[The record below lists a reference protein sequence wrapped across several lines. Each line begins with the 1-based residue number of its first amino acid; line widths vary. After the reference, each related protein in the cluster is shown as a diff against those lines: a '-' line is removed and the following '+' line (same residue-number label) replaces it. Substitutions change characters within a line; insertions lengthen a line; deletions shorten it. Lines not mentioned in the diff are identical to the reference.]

1 MEPYVSQEE
10 FIRMNQLTD
19 KQEEIL
25 LERLLEMISEHKNQ
39 LFEKVIQNRTRHL
52 TVVLEDIF
60 QSQNASAVLRS
71 ADCFGLQDVHIIEKR
86 NEYTI
91 NPDVALGSSKW
102 LSMHKYNE
110 EDVNNTKLAFDELR
124 RHGYQIVATTPHKD
138 DIMLDELDITRK
150 TALVFGTELDGL
162 SNYAIENADVH
173 MKIPMYGFTES
184 FNISVSAALCMHHL
198 SEKLRRNKQINW
210 QLNQKERRSVL
221 LSWARSVVKSADYVE
236 RQVLKDFPE

>member
-10 FIRMNQLTD
+10 YIRMNKLTD
-19 KQEEIL
+19 KQEGIL
-25 LERLLEMISEHKNQ
+25 LERLLKMISEHKNQ
-39 LFEKVIQNRTRHL
+39 LFEKVIHNRTRHL

-110 EDVNNTKLAFDELR
+110 EDVNNTKLAYDELR
-124 RHGYQIVATTPHKD
+124 LRGYQIVATTPHKD

-150 TALVFGTELDGL
+150 TALVFGTELEGL
-162 SNYAIENADVH
+162 SSYAIENADVH

-198 SEKLRRNKQINW
+198 SEKLRRSNQINW

-221 LSWARSVVKSADYVE
+221 LGWARSVVKSADYVE
-236 RQVLKDFPE
+236 RQVLKDFSE